1 MLAFIRHTI
10 ADQGEAPTVVEI
22 GVEVGLWSRSSVV
35 CQLRQLEEKHAIR
48 RDRGRARGIR
58 LT

>member
-1 MLAFIRHTI
+1 M

-22 GVEVGLWSRSSVV
+22 GVEVGLRSRSSVV
-35 CQLRQLEEKHAIR
+35 CQLRKLEEKHAIR
-48 RDRGRARGIR
+48 RDHRRARGIR

>member
-1 MLAFIRHTI
+1 M
-10 ADQGEAPTVVEI
+10 
-22 GVEVGLWSRSSVV
+22 GVEVGLRSRSSVV

-48 RDRGRARGIR
+48 RDRGRARGVR

>member
-1 MLAFIRHTI
+1 M

-22 GVEVGLWSRSSVV
+22 GVEVGLRSRSSVV
-35 CQLRQLEEKHAIR
+35 YQLRKLEEKHAIR
-48 RDRGRARGIR
+48 RNRGRARGIR